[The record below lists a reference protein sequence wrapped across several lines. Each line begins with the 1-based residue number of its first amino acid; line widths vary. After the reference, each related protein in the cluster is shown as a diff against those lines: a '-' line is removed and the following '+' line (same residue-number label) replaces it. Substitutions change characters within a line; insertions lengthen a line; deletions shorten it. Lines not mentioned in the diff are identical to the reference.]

1 MDRKFPAA
9 RSCFDLRGSRHQV
22 LADPSFGLA
31 FRRRPLTIETEEHP
45 LLHEPDLMLAVLR
58 TSVRGFATVDD
69 CIRHLGALLRMAHE
83 PPPADLEELRARL
96 EEVEAKL
103 LRAGLIRP
111 AGPDGFEI
119 TDRGRRVLKEHPDG
133 VDESLLIRFP
143 EYRAAI
149 AERATGALPGLSA
162 AAYDAGYAA
171 CLSGRMLADNP
182 HPADRRDH
190 LDWQNGW
197 SQARDDGLKADR
209 GRS

>member
-1 MDRKFPAA
+1 M
-9 RSCFDLRGSRHQV
+9 
-22 LADPSFGLA
+22 
-31 FRRRPLTIETEEHP
+31 TIETEEHP

-58 TSVRGFATVDD
+58 TSARGFATVDD
-69 CIRHLGALLRMAHE
+69 CIRQLGALLHMAHE

-111 AGPDGFEI
+111 AGAEGFEI
-119 TDRGRRVLKEHPDG
+119 TDRGRRILKEHPDG
-133 VDESLLIRFP
+133 VDESLLMEVP
-143 EYRAAI
+143 QYRAAI
-149 AERATGALPGLSA
+149 TERAAGGSPGPGA

-171 CLSGRMLADNP
+171 CLSGRSLADNP
-182 HPADRRDH
+182 YPADRRDH

-197 SQARDDGLKADR
+197 SQARDDGLKVDG